1 MAALMGLTTE
11 KFEAHPESSAQV
23 PPSGSH
29 PISVAASRSRNHPRR
44 RRRGNNNAE
53 IPAAAGKKRGEF

>member
-11 KFEAHPESSAQV
+11 KFEALPESSAQV
-23 PPSGSH
+23 PPGSH
-29 PISVAASRSRNHPRR
+29 LISVAASRIHPR

-53 IPAAAGKKRGEF
+53 IPAAGKK

>member
-1 MAALMGLTTE
+1 MAAVMGLTTE

-29 PISVAASRSRNHPRR
+29 PISVAASRTHPRR

-53 IPAAAGKKRGEF
+53 IPAAGKKKGEF